1 MTNFRICAKIKL
13 SYIIYK
19 LGENMN
25 SLIMITDD
33 DIHIGNLLEE
43 VLTSNGYE
51 VARAYSGTE
60 TLMLLNSIKPDLI
73 LLDLMIPG
81 INGENLL
88 PMIKDIPVI
97 VVSAKT
103 DINSKVDLLLSGA
116 ADYITKPFDINEL
129 LARIKVVLRSKIN
142 AASSDELVFENIR
155 LDCHTHIVSVNNI
168 EVHLTKTE
176 YAILKLLMLNQSQ
189 VIAKSVILDK
199 ISEDTPDCMENSLK
213 VHVSNIR
220 RKLKI
225 RNRKRL
231 HRSSLGNWIKLRK
244 S

>member
-1 MTNFRICAKIKL
+1 
-13 SYIIYK
+13 
-19 LGENMN
+19 MN

-168 EVHLTKTE
+168 EV
-176 YAILKLLMLNQSQ
+176 QDR
-189 VIAKSVILDK
+189 KSV
-199 ISEDTPDCMENSLK
+199 
-213 VHVSNIR
+213 V
-220 RKLKI
+220 
-225 RNRKRL
+225 
-231 HRSSLGNWIKLRK
+231 
-244 S
+244 

>member
-1 MTNFRICAKIKL
+1 
-13 SYIIYK
+13 
-19 LGENMN
+19 MN

-116 ADYITKPFDINEL
+116 A
-129 LARIKVVLRSKIN
+129 
-142 AASSDELVFENIR
+142 R
-155 LDCHTHIVSVNNI
+155 LYY
-168 EVHLTKTE
+168 K
-176 YAILKLLMLNQSQ
+176 AF
-189 VIAKSVILDK
+189 
-199 ISEDTPDCMENSLK
+199 
-213 VHVSNIR
+213 
-220 RKLKI
+220 
-225 RNRKRL
+225 
-231 HRSSLGNWIKLRK
+231 
-244 S
+244 